1 MFSPAF
7 TDSDDGALDWPP
19 LFCINH
25 LETDRPRLHCQAH
38 YLPFSTDFAPSAW
51 TDSVTSDED
60 FENELMTMMTDSAP
74 SDKDFE
80 DELMTTS
87 SHEVAQVEN
96 CTPLGEKSAP
106 RQSSRARW
114 TRIQQGEATKTL
126 SKDLAKQEE
135 QRSYLLAW
143 VARKKKGKPFRT
155 LDNAAVA
162 KLVPGDEVHLI
173 AKNSSAYT
181 LDLNVLYLGS
191 DYSIG
196 FMYKG
201 RIHSGGTLKKGLLH
215 INNKS
220 FGREKLLLIATKAPP
235 QSALTDLSWLTQAA
249 LQRTRAGPGKKSG
262 FISLLRQSG
271 FGTTTRTATP
281 MSDDEDESAGSI
293 AQLHILTAPSH

>member
-87 SHEVAQVEN
+87 SHVVAQVEN

-143 VARKKKGKPFRT
+143 VARKKKGKPFATSVEKQMLAGRLKMT
-155 LDNAAVA
+155 IPQINNFFNNARKRFQKVSGGYVSWK
-162 KLVPGDEVHLI
+162 KLV
-173 AKNSSAYT
+173 
-181 LDLNVLYLGS
+181 
-191 DYSIG
+191 
-196 FMYKG
+196 
-201 RIHSGGTLKKGLLH
+201 
-215 INNKS
+215 
-220 FGREKLLLIATKAPP
+220 
-235 QSALTDLSWLTQAA
+235 
-249 LQRTRAGPGKKSG
+249 KSG
-262 FISLLRQSG
+262 CVD
-271 FGTTTRTATP
+271 A
-281 MSDDEDESAGSI
+281 
-293 AQLHILTAPSH
+293 